1 MRKAGILLLVA
12 LGLSASMSSCAASAA
27 ALDAALDRQALSLRW
42 MHQRGYLVPP
52 APGEDTAMDQIP
64 DWDAV
69 VYELQE
75 TNLST
80 AFAAAGAFL
89 ATGVSMGVTV
99 LLAVTSWPRGT
110 QPKQPESTGP

>member
-1 MRKAGILLLVA
+1 MRKAWIILL
-12 LGLSASMSSCAASAA
+12 ASIGIASGFGSCRAGAI

-64 DWDAV
+64 DWNAV
-69 VYELQE
+69 VSELQE
-75 TNLST
+75 TNLPT
-80 AFAAAGAFL
+80 AFAAIGAFL

-99 LLAVTSWPRGT
+99 LLAMTCWPRGT